1 MLVYVLNKYEK
12 PLMPCK
18 PAKARKLLK
27 NKKAIVINREPFTIK
42 LLYGSSGYKQNI
54 SLGVD
59 PVSKIIGLSATTEKK
74 ELFASN
80 VELRND
86 IVNLISTRKEY
97 RKNRRS
103 RKTRY
108 RKPRF
113 DNRRK
118 KEGWIAPSIK
128 NKIDTHL
135 KVIENIYKI
144 LPITKLIVETA
155 SFDIQKIK
163 NPRISGEEYQKGVQL
178 NFYNIREYILTRDN
192 HICQHCKGKSKD
204 SILNVHHIE
213 SKKIGGNSP
222 DNLITLCKTC
232 HMDFHN
238 GKIDLNFKRKSSFRD
253 ATFMGFIGQRLYEI
267 LKKIYVNVHVT
278 YGYITKNIRIKQGL
292 PKEHYVDAR
301 CISGNP
307 NVEPLD
313 YYFYQKKVR
322 RHNRQIHRGN
332 PKKGKRSLNQ
342 APYIVKGFR
351 LYDKVLYNN
360 QECFI
365 FGRRRNGYFLLKRLD
380 GTIIH
385 GTANYKKLK
394 LLVPRKGYLIE
405 RRLAFCS

>member
-27 NKKAIVINREPFTIK
+27 NKKAIVINKEPFTIK

-59 PVSKIIGLSATTEKK
+59 PGSKIIGLSATTEKK

-163 NPRISGEEYQKGVQL
+163 NPRISGEEYQKG
-178 NFYNIREYILTRDN
+178 I
-192 HICQHCKGKSKD
+192 
-204 SILNVHHIE
+204 
-213 SKKIGGNSP
+213 P
-222 DNLITLCKTC
+222 
-232 HMDFHN
+232 
-238 GKIDLNFKRKSSFRD
+238 
-253 ATFMGFIGQRLYEI
+253 
-267 LKKIYVNVHVT
+267 
-278 YGYITKNIRIKQGL
+278 
-292 PKEHYVDAR
+292 
-301 CISGNP
+301 
-307 NVEPLD
+307 
-313 YYFYQKKVR
+313 
-322 RHNRQIHRGN
+322 
-332 PKKGKRSLNQ
+332 
-342 APYIVKGFR
+342 
-351 LYDKVLYNN
+351 
-360 QECFI
+360 
-365 FGRRRNGYFLLKRLD
+365 FLE
-380 GTIIH
+380 T
-385 GTANYKKLK
+385 
-394 LLVPRKGYLIE
+394 
-405 RRLAFCS
+405 

>member
-1 MLVYVLNKYEK
+1 
-12 PLMPCK
+12 
-18 PAKARKLLK
+18 
-27 NKKAIVINREPFTIK
+27 
-42 LLYGSSGYKQNI
+42 
-54 SLGVD
+54 
-59 PVSKIIGLSATTEKK
+59 
-74 ELFASN
+74 
-80 VELRND
+80 
-86 IVNLISTRKEY
+86 
-97 RKNRRS
+97 
-103 RKTRY
+103 
-108 RKPRF
+108 
-113 DNRRK
+113 
-118 KEGWIAPSIK
+118 
-128 NKIDTHL
+128 
-135 KVIENIYKI
+135 
-144 LPITKLIVETA
+144 
-155 SFDIQKIK
+155 
-163 NPRISGEEYQKGVQL
+163 
-178 NFYNIREYILTRDN
+178 
-192 HICQHCKGKSKD
+192 
-204 SILNVHHIE
+204 
-213 SKKIGGNSP
+213 
-222 DNLITLCKTC
+222 
-232 HMDFHN
+232 MDFHN

>member
-59 PVSKIIGLSATTEKK
+59 PGSKIIGLSATTEKK

-128 NKIDTHL
+128 NKIDTQL

-144 LPITKLIVETA
+144 LPITKLIVEPA

-163 NPRISGEEYQKGVQL
+163 NPRISGEEYQKGIQL

-232 HMDFHN
+232 HMDFNN

-253 ATFMGFIGQRLYEI
+253 ATFMDL
-267 LKKIYVNVHVT
+267 
-278 YGYITKNIRIKQGL
+278 
-292 PKEHYVDAR
+292 
-301 CISGNP
+301 
-307 NVEPLD
+307 
-313 YYFYQKKVR
+313 
-322 RHNRQIHRGN
+322 
-332 PKKGKRSLNQ
+332 
-342 APYIVKGFR
+342 
-351 LYDKVLYNN
+351 
-360 QECFI
+360 
-365 FGRRRNGYFLLKRLD
+365 
-380 GTIIH
+380 
-385 GTANYKKLK
+385 
-394 LLVPRKGYLIE
+394 
-405 RRLAFCS
+405 

>member
-59 PVSKIIGLSATTEKK
+59 PGSKIIGLSATTEKK

-135 KVIENIYKI
+135 NVIENIYKI

-332 PKKGKRSLNQ
+332 PKQGKRSLNQ

-385 GTANYKKLK
+385 GTAIIKN
-394 LLVPRKGYLIE
+394 
-405 RRLAFCS
+405 